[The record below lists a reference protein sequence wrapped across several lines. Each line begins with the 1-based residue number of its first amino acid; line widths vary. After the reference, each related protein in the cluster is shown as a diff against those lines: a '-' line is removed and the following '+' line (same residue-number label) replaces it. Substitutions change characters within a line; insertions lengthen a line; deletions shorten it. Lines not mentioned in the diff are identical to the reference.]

1 MAHDTREMRLGLS
14 GPLYQMRPRV
24 VLGKSRR
31 SKSLHVVFG
40 AIRYKKRFGQR
51 TLRRN
56 NESKK
61 SCYHPN
67 RLNLLVLTSC
77 SEARSKIFTKNSCLR
92 LAPDGTVACRCSA
105 ARCAGL
111 RNINLLARRRGPTIE
126 ACPACSYRP
135 AAPRRALPEAVT

>member
-14 GPLYQMRPRV
+14 GPLYQTRPRV

-40 AIRYKKRFGQR
+40 AIGYNKKRFGQR

-61 SCYHPN
+61 SCNHPN
-67 RLNLLVLTSC
+67 RLNLLTLTAYGD
-77 SEARSKIFTKNSCLR
+77 ARSNFLRKIRVRVISTRSGGYAIDR
-92 LAPDGTVACRCSA
+92 G
-105 ARCAGL
+105 
-111 RNINLLARRRGPTIE
+111 RRTGDRRSV
-126 ACPACSYRP
+126 SYR
-135 AAPRRALPEAVT
+135 RF